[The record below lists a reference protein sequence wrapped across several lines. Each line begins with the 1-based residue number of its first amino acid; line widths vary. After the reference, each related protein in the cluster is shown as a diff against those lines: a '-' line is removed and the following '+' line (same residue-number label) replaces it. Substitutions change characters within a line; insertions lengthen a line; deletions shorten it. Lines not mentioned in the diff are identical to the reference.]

1 MLSKKLRSIVT
12 DVAMEEFLVETAVWR
27 DSGSMTASV
36 LRPISKSDRALV
48 RKRLLK
54 RVRQRVATEI
64 EVDSIISSILV
75 GLALR
80 FAIKLIETWMDEL

>member
-12 DVAMEEFLVETAVWR
+12 DVAMEEFLVETAAWR
-27 DSGSMTASV
+27 DSGSMTASE